1 MWGREETLGEN
12 HLALPFSLNVVV
24 IYSEM
29 PGQVLCLWASAEKQ
43 MLRLSAMKK
52 TKSRVDSV

>member
-1 MWGREETLGEN
+1 MGKGRGGN
-12 HLALPFSLNVVV
+12 CLALPFSLNVVV